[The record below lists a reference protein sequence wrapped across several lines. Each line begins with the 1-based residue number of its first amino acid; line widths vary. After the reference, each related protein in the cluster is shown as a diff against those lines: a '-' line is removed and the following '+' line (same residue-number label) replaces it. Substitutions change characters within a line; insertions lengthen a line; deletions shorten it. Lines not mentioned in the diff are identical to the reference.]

1 MEVRRTR
8 PLEVRPTACPQP
20 TVPPRTTV
28 LLRNTVGPQAAA
40 QPHAASGWTLIEL
53 VVVVSLMS
61 VLAAVAMISYGPAV
75 TRARE
80 AVLKED
86 LFRMRDA
93 IDQYYA
99 DRNEY
104 PAALENLVS
113 EGYLRAIPED
123 PFTRSTATWRV
134 VQAEFDPADP
144 LAQGVFDVHSGAAGT
159 GLDGTPYAEW

>member
-1 MEVRRTR
+1 MEGWRIRRAGPRPAGRPPTPARPPTPPRRRT
-8 PLEVRPTACPQP
+8 VTGAGSA
-20 TVPPRTTV
+20 T
-28 LLRNTVGPQAAA
+28 
-40 QPHAASGWTLIEL
+40 GWTLIEL

-61 VLAAVAMISYGPAV
+61 TLVAIAMVGYGTAV

-99 DRNEY
+99 DRTEY
-104 PAALENLVS
+104 PPALENLVS

-123 PFTRSTATWRV
+123 PFTRSTATWQV
-134 VQAEFDPADP
+134 VLAEYDPADP
-144 LAQGVFDVHSGAAGT
+144 LAQGVFDVHSGASGA

>member
-1 MEVRRTR
+1 MEDRPVRRAT
-8 PLEVRPTACPQP
+8 
-20 TVPPRTTV
+20 PRT
-28 LLRNTVGPQAAA
+28 AARQRTLA
-40 QPHAASGWTLIEL
+40 RSRTASRPVAVAGWTLIEL

-61 VLAAVAMISYGPAV
+61 TLVAIAMVGYGTAV
-75 TRARE
+75 TRTRE

-99 DRNEY
+99 DRTEY
-104 PAALENLVS
+104 PPALENLVS

-123 PFTRSTATWRV
+123 PFTRSTATWQV
-134 VQAEFDPADP
+134 VLAEYDPADP
-144 LAQGVFDVHSGAAGT
+144 LAQGVFDVHSGASGA

>member
-1 MEVRRTR
+1 MMEDRRTR
-8 PLEVRPTACPQP
+8 SVTRAMASRPAARPGAP
-20 TVPPRTTV
+20 IPPRPAT
-28 LLRNTVGPQAAA
+28 RPDSAA
-40 QPHAASGWTLIEL
+40 GWTLIEL

-61 VLAAVAMISYGPAV
+61 TLVAVAMVSYGTAV

-104 PAALENLVS
+104 PPALGSLAS

-123 PFTRSTATWRV
+123 PFTRSTTTWQV
-134 VQAEFDPADP
+134 VLAEYDPADP
-144 LAQGVFDVHSGAAGT
+144 LAQGVFDVHSGASGN

>member
-1 MEVRRTR
+1 MEAWFVRPAKSRPATLPPTPAGRRT
-8 PLEVRPTACPQP
+8 AI
-20 TVPPRTTV
+20 
-28 LLRNTVGPQAAA
+28 GAGSAA
-40 QPHAASGWTLIEL
+40 GWTLIEL

-61 VLAAVAMISYGPAV
+61 TLVAVAMVSYGTAV

-99 DRNEY
+99 DRTEY
-104 PAALENLVS
+104 PPALENLVS

-134 VQAEFDPADP
+134 VLAEYDPADP
-144 LAQGVFDVHSGAAGT
+144 LAQGVFDVHSGASGAA
-159 GLDGTPYAEW
+159 LDGTSYAEW